1 MLYALRLAFR
11 GLWKRPAFAIVAVA
25 TLAIGLGSTTAVFS
39 VVYGVL
45 LRPLPMRDPDRVVYL
60 RETRL
65 PQFPSFSVSPG
76 NFLTWQ
82 RETKTFE
89 AMAATATAA
98 FILTGSGEPER
109 LPGARVTSDLFALLG
124 VPPTLGRYFR
134 PDEDRPGAD
143 PVVVIS
149 EGLWRRR
156 FGSDPQVIGRVLNL
170 NHKPYT
176 IAGVS
181 PASLTA
187 IVGDLQLWVPMAFDE
202 KEAALH
208 GSHYLRS
215 LGRLQPGVTLQEAA
229 ADLERVSLQL
239 ETAFPDS
246 NRGWRVLITPTH
258 EFLVRNVR
266 TALIVLSAAVGLVL
280 LAVCANVASLLLARG
295 LARQRE
301 FAVRVALGAE
311 RGRLVRDLL
320 AEGLA
325 LATLGGAL
333 GLLVAAGILRALR
346 ALAPATLPRIS
357 EIGFNPIVVLFAV
370 GVALLAPLL
379 FALLPAFQTSR
390 ANLRESLAAGG
401 RSVRSALKAGTRT
414 ALVVT
419 QIALAVVLLVGC
431 TLLVRSF
438 VRLLDV
444 DPGFDPRHAIT
455 AALQIPAQKY
465 PDPATRVQF
474 QTRLMERLAALP
486 GVDAVGLSASL
497 PLVNDFVASLEFEG
511 RPAVD
516 PSDRP
521 TTNFYS
527 VSPGFFQAMGIRLI
541 RGRGIEPTDR
551 PGAPR
556 VVVINESFVRRF
568 FTGQDP
574 IGQRIKVSQGP
585 MDWREVVGVVA
596 DTKQYG
602 LSAETPVQTYESYQQ
617 QPFSS
622 VEVVLRTSLDPALLA
637 NDIRQV
643 VRELDPEQPIG
654 RIATLQRVVDD
665 SLGSQRFSL
674 ALFSTFAAVALLLAV
689 IGLYGLVAY
698 SVSQQTQEI
707 GIRMALGAR
716 PGDVLTLVIRQAL
729 MLAAA
734 GIALGVGVA
743 LVATQLMRSLL
754 FQTEVTDRATFVGI
768 PLVLLVV
775 IAIASWIPAR
785 RAARIDPLTALR
797 SE

>member
-1 MLYALRLAFR
+1 
-11 GLWKRPAFAIVAVA
+11 
-25 TLAIGLGSTTAVFS
+25 
-39 VVYGVL
+39 
-45 LRPLPMRDPDRVVYL
+45 
-60 RETRL
+60 
-65 PQFPSFSVSPG
+65 
-76 NFLTWQ
+76 
-82 RETKTFE
+82 
-89 AMAATATAA
+89 
-98 FILTGSGEPER
+98 
-109 LPGARVTSDLFALLG
+109 
-124 VPPTLGRYFR
+124 
-134 PDEDRPGAD
+134 
-143 PVVVIS
+143 
-149 EGLWRRR
+149 
-156 FGSDPQVIGRVLNL
+156 
-170 NHKPYT
+170 
-176 IAGVS
+176 
-181 PASLTA
+181 
-187 IVGDLQLWVPMAFDE
+187 
-202 KEAALH
+202 
-208 GSHYLRS
+208 
-215 LGRLQPGVTLQEAA
+215 
-229 ADLERVSLQL
+229 
-239 ETAFPDS
+239 
-246 NRGWRVLITPTH
+246 
-258 EFLVRNVR
+258 
-266 TALIVLSAAVGLVL
+266 
-280 LAVCANVASLLLARG
+280 
-295 LARQRE
+295 
-301 FAVRVALGAE
+301 
-311 RGRLVRDLL
+311 
-320 AEGLA
+320 
-325 LATLGGAL
+325 
-333 GLLVAAGILRALR
+333 
-346 ALAPATLPRIS
+346 
-357 EIGFNPIVVLFAV
+357 
-370 GVALLAPLL
+370 
-379 FALLPAFQTSR
+379 
-390 ANLRESLAAGG
+390 
-401 RSVRSALKAGTRT
+401 
-414 ALVVT
+414 
-419 QIALAVVLLVGC
+419 
-431 TLLVRSF
+431 
-438 VRLLDV
+438 
-444 DPGFDPRHAIT
+444 
-455 AALQIPAQKY
+455 LQIPAQKY

>member
-1 MLYALRLAFR
+1 MLHDLRLAFR
-11 GLWKRPAFAIVAVA
+11 GLWKSPGLAIVAVA

-45 LRPLPMRDPDRVVYL
+45 LRPLPMGDPDRVVYL

-76 NFLTWQ
+76 NFLAWR
-82 RETKTFE
+82 RESTTFE
-89 AMAATATAA
+89 AMAATASAA

-109 LPGARVTSDLFALLG
+109 LPGARVTADLFPLLA

-134 PDEDRPGAD
+134 LDEDRPGGD

-181 PASLTA
+181 PASLNA

-202 KEAALH
+202 KEAALY
-208 GSHYLRS
+208 GSHYLRAF
-215 LGRLQPGVTLQEAA
+215 GRLQPGVTLQEAA
-229 ADLERVSLQL
+229 TDLERVSLQL

-246 NRGWRVLITPTH
+246 NRGWRVLINPMH
-258 EFLVRNVR
+258 EFLVRNVK

-325 LATLGGAL
+325 IATLGGAL
-333 GLLVAAGILRALR
+333 GLLVAFGILRALR

-357 EIGFNPIVVLFAV
+357 EIGLNPIVVLFAV
-370 GVALLAPLL
+370 GLALVAPLL
-379 FALLPAFQTSR
+379 FALLPAFQTSH

-401 RSVRSALKAGTRT
+401 RSVRSALKARTRT

-444 DPGFDPRHAIT
+444 NPGFDPRHAVT
-455 AALQIPAQKY
+455 AALQIPSQKY
-465 PDPATRVQF
+465 PDPVARVQF

-486 GVDAVGLSASL
+486 GVEAVGLSASL

-574 IGQRIKVSQGP
+574 IGQRVKVTQGP

-622 VEVVLRTSLDPALLA
+622 VEVVLRTSLDPVLLT

-716 PGDVLTLVIRQAL
+716 PGDVLTQVIRQAL
-729 MLAAA
+729 TLAAA

-743 LVATQLMRSLL
+743 LGATQLMRSLL